1 MLSPTKLLD
10 ACAKRQ
16 ENSIAEKNNYT
27 QQDPVDIAAF
37 VKGCIDSACASGT
50 IVSHIV
56 SKNDSILPYQ
66 IIGIDGSAI
75 YPDRHSGH
83 DFYAINIAAAHF
95 VYGIDYA
102 SAAIRNELYVF
113 NARDIMSAK
122 SNDIINGQRSSTIQ
136 PPAQESL
143 KASVDKQR
151 AAYEYTKA
159 PYLLAAVENI
169 QTYILFDGSFVYDI
183 QDNCSQ
189 MNGTVIES
197 IHKYAQQGK
206 IPFWYVSRP
215 HSKDLCTIVKKQC
228 IAKDQRELCVT
239 YLAHDNDIVEYIS
252 MDEIAY
258 EISYRPD
265 CGIAGLEY
273 IACIYMHIGDEVCR
287 CEVPLYTCYQSI
299 DYKSIIHNVISIV
312 RDQIDK
318 GAGYPPVL
326 AEAHAA
332 AVCTLEDNVLL
343 DYYVEMSEGRL
354 LRPSN
359 KSVRKKYLLV

>member
-1 MLSPTKLLD
+1 MLSSTKLLD
-10 ACAKRQ
+10 ACVKRQ
-16 ENSIAEKNNYT
+16 ENSIAEKNNCT
-27 QQDPVDIAAF
+27 QQEPVDIAAF
-37 VKGCIDSACASGT
+37 VKECIDSACASGD
-50 IVSHIV
+50 IVSHTV

-102 SAAIRNELYVF
+102 TAAIGNEPYVF
-113 NARDIMSAK
+113 HVRDIMSTQ
-122 SNDIINGQRSSTIQ
+122 SEGSLNEQRSSTIQ
-136 PPAQESL
+136 PPAQEAL
-143 KASVDKQR
+143 KAYVDNQR
-151 AAYEYTKA
+151 AVYEYTKA
-159 PYLLAAVENI
+159 PYLLPAAEDV

-189 MNGTVIES
+189 ISRAAIES
-197 IHKYAQQGK
+197 IHEYAQQGK

-215 HSKDLCTIVKKQC
+215 YSKDLCTMLKKQC
-228 IAKDQRELCVT
+228 TTEDQRLFYTTHVT
-239 YLAHDNDIVEYIS
+239 RDSDVVEHLS
-252 MDEIAY
+252 GEIAY
-258 EISYRPD
+258 EISYVPD
-265 CGIAGLEY
+265 CSIAGLEY
-273 IACIYMHIGDEVCR
+273 VACIYMHVGDEVCR
-287 CEVPLYTCYQSI
+287 CELPLYTCYQSI
-299 DYKSIIHNVISIV
+299 DYNSIIHTVIAIV

-332 AVCTLEDNVLL
+332 AVCTLEDNALL